1 MKASSQKVIDRNRE
15 NAAKRFI
22 DLTGKV
28 FERLTVI
35 NRVFQKERATH
46 WLCKCICGNTSIVD
60 GKHLKAGNI
69 KSCGCLCL
77 EINSMRLKDNTLGL
91 KHGLTNH
98 PLRAIRKAMM
108 HRCCNHKNK
117 FYKNYGAR
125 GISVCHEWTD
135 SLECFYEWA
144 MKSGWEKG
152 LSIDR
157 INNDG
162 NYTPENC
169 RWITISE
176 NSRRNAIKLWKDG
189 MWNQKKK

>member
-1 MKASSQKVIDRNRE
+1 MKASSQKVIDRNRS
-15 NAAKRFI
+15 NALKRFI
-22 DLTGKV
+22 DMTGIKYGFLTA
-28 FERLTVI
+28 I
-35 NRVFQKERATH
+35 QRVEMPCRETMWK
-46 WLCKCICGNTSIVD
+46 LKCDCGNETIANGSHVRS
-60 GKHLKAGNI
+60 GRI
-69 KSCGCLCL
+69 KSCGCYVLKV
-77 EINSMRLKDNTLGL
+77 NADRMRGNDLGL

-98 PLRAIRKAMM
+98 PLRGIRKAMM
-108 HRCCNHKNK
+108 HRCCNHNNK

-125 GISVCHEWTD
+125 GISVCQEWTD

-176 NSRRNAIKLWKDG
+176 NSRRNANKLWEGG